1 MVWGPSADGSE
12 GSRHSG
18 HLTPTRAAAADRVGA
33 VGVDGTDPEDV
44 ELGAEE
50 EEGGIDDGS
59 LRRMRPDMFEDHCSQ
74 HHGIHEVVEGEER
87 CTSEGPTDLERNRNA
102 HDPNFRLTLLFYN

>member
-50 EEGGIDDGS
+50 GVRGIDDGS
-59 LRRMRPDMFEDHCSQ
+59 LRRMRPDMFEDHCTQ
-74 HHGIHEVVEGEER
+74 HHGIHEVAEGEGR

-102 HDPNFRLTLLFYN
+102 HDPNFRLSLIFYN